1 MAGASLTARD
11 LTLQMF
17 IAFSMLMLYIL
28 EVIRA
33 EGYRLQEG
41 LRVSEARFRLLAVS
55 SRDAILLVNLE
66 ARVLY
71 ASPAVTE
78 MLGWDLEDVQGMSYR
93 RSISS

>member
-1 MAGASLTARD
+1 MQGVSLTARD

-33 EGYRLQEG
+33 ESYRLQEG

-66 ARVLY
+66 AKVLVCL
-71 ASPAVTE
+71 ACGDGNA
-78 MLGWDLEDVQGMSYR
+78 GMGDRTMYR
-93 RSISS
+93 A